1 MRMPGSMKFCCVTPC
16 LNAAQH
22 IERTMRAV
30 LGQSYLLREGSALH
44 YTIQDGGSRD
54 DTLAVAERVA
64 AEFAD
69 RSNIRVQVVSTPD
82 GGMYDALA
90 RGFEQTPPGDVQA
103 YLNAGD
109 LFAPGAFE
117 IVSEIFDRHGV
128 EFLTGMNARL
138 NEAGHVVDVL
148 LPPRYRRSLL
158 QRGCYGTRL
167 PCVQQES
174 TFWSGRLH
182 AAVDWQGLRTYRYA
196 GDFFLWMSFS
206 GLAPLEVVSA
216 MLGGFCVHEGQLSA
230 MHARDYADEA
240 RRTPPHGGL
249 RLRLSASLERW
260 RWAMPNRIKR
270 RLNPEMFVFSPAQHA
285 YVRAGSLARA

>member
-1 MRMPGSMKFCCVTPC
+1 MQVPGSMKFCFVTPC

-30 LGQSYLLREGSALH
+30 LGQSYLMREGSALH

-54 DTLAVAERVA
+54 GTLAVAERVA
-64 AEFAD
+64 AEFSGHD
-69 RSNIRVQVVSTPD
+69 NIRVQVVSAPD

-90 RGFEQTPPGDVQA
+90 LGFEQTPLGDVQA

-109 LFAPGAFE
+109 LLAPGAFD
-117 IVSEIFDRHGV
+117 IVAEIFDRHDV
-128 EFLTGMNARL
+128 EFLTGMNTRL

-158 QRGCYGTRL
+158 QQGCYGTCL

-182 AAVDWQGLRTYRYA
+182 AAVDWQRLRAYRYA
-196 GDFFLWMSFS
+196 GDFFLWKTFA
-206 GLAPLEVVSA
+206 GLAPLEVVCA
-216 MLGGFCVHEGQLSA
+216 MLGGFCEHEGQLSA
-230 MHARDYADEA
+230 VHARDYADEA
-240 RRTPPHGGL
+240 RRTLPPSTSPL
-249 RLRLSASLERW
+249 QMIARLERW
-260 RWAMPNRIKR
+260 RWVMPNRIKR
-270 RLNPEMFVFSPAQHA
+270 RLNPGMFVFSPAQRA
-285 YVRAGSLARA
+285 YVRNGQLVRA

>member
-1 MRMPGSMKFCCVTPC
+1 MLVPGSMKFCCVTPC
-16 LNAAQH
+16 LNAALH

-30 LGQSYLLREGSALH
+30 LGQPYLMREGSALH

-54 DTLAVAERVA
+54 GTLAVAERVA
-64 AEFAD
+64 EEFSGHD
-69 RSNIRVQVVSTPD
+69 NIRVQVVSAPD

-90 RGFEQTPPGDVQA
+90 LGFEQTPLGDVQA

-109 LFAPGAFE
+109 LLAPGAFD
-117 IVSEIFDRHGV
+117 IVAEIFDRHGV
-128 EFLTGMNARL
+128 EFLTGMNTRL

-158 QRGCYGTRL
+158 QQGCYGTCL

-182 AAVDWQGLRTYRYA
+182 AAVDWQRLRTYRYA
-196 GDFFLWMSFS
+196 GDFFLWKSFA

-216 MLGGFCVHEGQLSA
+216 MLGGFCVHDGQLSA
-230 MHARDYADEA
+230 VHARDYAHEA
-240 RRTPPHGGL
+240 LGMLTRGGL
-249 RLRLSASLERW
+249 LTPLSASLERW

-270 RLNPEMFVFSPAQHA
+270 RLNPHMFVFSPTQRA